1 MLRLFHYEVWFVLL
15 TFLSKVNPF
24 ILCSDVKLKRHGQ
37 SLSQWARAFG
47 RAGIFCW
54 GFRSYSDRQMQFHK
68 PFTQNHVLDM
78 KTVHFQM
85 AQGLSACTTSLRYRS
100 NTTRK
105 RETAVDWVG
114 ERRRSTLAIPFT
126 SSWFMIC
133 MSKYDLAYVYVM
145 TLLRW
150 YMATFWHIVQT
161 YSKAKTANN
170 QMLSSKI
177 LGSLSD
183 LVQINKI
190 YHNDII

>member
-1 MLRLFHYEVWFVLL
+1 MRCDLFYWHFSRRWIRSFFAVTLNWSGMASPWVNEQGFWKGRDFLLGFQIILRSPNAISQALYP
-15 TFLSKVNPF
+15 KP
-24 ILCSDVKLKRHGQ
+24 CSWHEN
-37 SLSQWARAFG
+37 S
-47 RAGIFCW
+47 
-54 GFRSYSDRQMQFHK
+54 
-68 PFTQNHVLDM
+68 
-78 KTVHFQM
+78 HFQM
-85 AQGLSACTTSLRYRS
+85 AQGLSACTTSLSYRS

-105 RETAVDWVG
+105 REIAVDWVG

-183 LVQINKI
+183 LVQTNKI